1 MMLPKSVTQGLV
13 LALLVGTVAVA
24 RPRNL
29 LSLLALGQGAL
40 DRLELDG
47 LLNTL
52 VARVHCT
59 DGPCEKCLS
68 VENVL
73 ALGKPDKPQPAPE
86 SVLESRHIIYLSAA
100 AALYLNNPEKTCKD
114 IQAGLLAS
122 HVDDYLATL
131 ESPEAMTL
139 GLSQL
144 LQKIE
149 AHAASQPTGEKTC
162 VDLPQLLEEAEAAG
176 VSKSAGLVLTAL
188 LDHVI
193 NGSCFQGLPSPQYF
207 CCPLP

>member
-1 MMLPKSVTQGLV
+1 MLPKSVTQGLV

-86 SVLESRHIIYLSAA
+86 SVLESRHITLVLLLPSTLTTQRKHARTS
-100 AALYLNNPEKTCKD
+100 K
-114 IQAGLLAS
+114 LAS
-122 HVDDYLATL
+122 WPPMWTITWPHWRVQR
-131 ESPEAMTL
+131 P
-139 GLSQL
+139 
-144 LQKIE
+144 
-149 AHAASQPTGEKTC
+149 
-162 VDLPQLLEEAEAAG
+162 
-176 VSKSAGLVLTAL
+176 
-188 LDHVI
+188 
-193 NGSCFQGLPSPQYF
+193 
-207 CCPLP
+207 